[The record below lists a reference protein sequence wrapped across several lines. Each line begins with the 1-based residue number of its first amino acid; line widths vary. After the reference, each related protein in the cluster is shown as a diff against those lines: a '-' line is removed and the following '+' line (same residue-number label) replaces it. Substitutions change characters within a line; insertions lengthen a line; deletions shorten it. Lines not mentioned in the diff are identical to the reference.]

1 MGHNIDREAHGLALD
16 GSMHIR
22 RRMDPDR
29 HDRGKVDSA
38 AQFADGSNVRVHK
51 KSTVCASACRH
62 VHQLFPTSPDRLAD
76 TAGPLDRASI
86 YDIAAIADA
95 TRRDGEAVNP
105 GGIEDLTVAVDQNAI
120 VVKPKGAVSALLLP
134 HARDDLLSV
143 EDVAQPEDYRGI
155 GMRLLER
162 FQSRYQLTLSAT
174 RHVVDQDH
182 IGPVMHERVPQQ
194 VGSPTL
200 QSGRFNLKNSRLP
213 LPYIDLSDRWELHV
227 IHSTGKL
234 EKRAGGRIHEQENV
248 SVLALFEK
256 APSDQRVS
264 PQMPETQTVL

>member
-1 MGHNIDREAHGLALD
+1 
-16 GSMHIR
+16 
-22 RRMDPDR
+22 
-29 HDRGKVDSA
+29 
-38 AQFADGSNVRVHK
+38 
-51 KSTVCASACRH
+51 
-62 VHQLFPTSPDRLAD
+62 
-76 TAGPLDRASI
+76 
-86 YDIAAIADA
+86 
-95 TRRDGEAVNP
+95 
-105 GGIEDLTVAVDQNAI
+105 
-120 VVKPKGAVSALLLP
+120 
-134 HARDDLLSV
+134 
-143 EDVAQPEDYRGI
+143 
-155 GMRLLER
+155 MRLLER

-256 APSDQRVS
+256 APSD
-264 PQMPETQTVL
+264 